1 MQSRHI
7 PCFLTTRLQLKC
19 LNHRNKL
26 IQFFLLSSVY
36 PPSIFEIDNK
46 YTLNINLKQA
56 KINNLS
62 FLFKNNNLLC
72 ILVNKK
78 IPFILTRRV

>member
-7 PCFLTTRLQLKC
+7 LYFLTTQLQPKC

-36 PPSIFEIDNK
+36 PPSILEIGNK
-46 YTLNINLKQA
+46 YTLNINLKQV
-56 KINNLS
+56 KISNLS

-72 ILVNKK
+72 ILMNKK
-78 IPFILTRRV
+78 IPFILTR